1 MDTTPQFL
9 LIPVIELEL
18 LEDNPREISEKEMK
32 SLCNDIRKDPNFL
45 MQRPPLVNYS
55 DGRMVVYAGNQ
66 RVRAAIRNGLSEIHC
81 WVEKNVPLAVQQ
93 ERMLKDN
100 LHRGAWDMEALR
112 EFDTS
117 FLLDVGFKDEELKD
131 LLPDFSTDES
141 DTVGRSL
148 SERFLIPPFSVFD
161 SRQGYWQD
169 RKRHWSKLFDS
180 QETREGV
187 ELIAKSG
194 QSSAV
199 YELRNKMRQS
209 QGKDPSWDEII
220 IEAKK
225 RGLHMYEGK

>member
-93 ERMLKDN
+93 
-100 LHRGAWDMEALR
+100 
-112 EFDTS
+112 
-117 FLLDVGFKDEELKD
+117 
-131 LLPDFSTDES
+131 
-141 DTVGRSL
+141 
-148 SERFLIPPFSVFD
+148 
-161 SRQGYWQD
+161 D

-225 RGLHMYEGK
+225 RGLHIYEGK